1 VTAEEDDLNERI
13 DEGMTTF
20 TQTKKDDLAYSQS
33 TKFYDKS
40 LLPSTVIQKDSSRES
55 VDFDLT
61 KGKSLGKKVQF

>member
-1 VTAEEDDLNERI
+1 
-13 DEGMTTF
+13 MTTF
-20 TQTKKDDLAYSQS
+20 AQTKKDDLAYSQS

-61 KGKSLGKKVQF
+61 KGKSLAKKV